1 MAIAKGY
8 KANFETM
15 KRAFAAG
22 DVALMDCTDIVTGK
36 PVIVVCATQREE
48 GGDITFVPL
57 AKMFDGNPY
66 EEVLPAGHPDGKQLR
81 KGAK

>member
-1 MAIAKGY
+1 MIARGH

-22 DVALMDCTDIVTGK
+22 HVALMECTDAKTGAT
-36 PVIVVCATQREE
+36 VIVVCAAQIRTQDGAYE
-48 GGDITFVPL
+48 FVPL

-66 EEVLPAGHPDGKQLR
+66 EELVPPTNEKE
-81 KGAK
+81 

>member
-1 MAIAKGY
+1 MIAKGH

-22 DVALMDCTDIVTGK
+22 HVAIMECSDAKTGA
-36 PVIVVCATQREE
+36 PVIVVCATQYRDGQCE
-48 GGDITFVPL
+48 FVPL

-66 EEVLPAGHPDGKQLR
+66 EELVPAGGEQKE
-81 KGAK
+81 GA